1 LVCITIVSG
10 QTPFKDVAAA
20 GAGAATAL
28 GEGTTDAAA
37 AAEGDAAGLAT
48 AGDAA
53 GDVAGAALAAGAVV
67 GLAAAG
73 GAVVG
78 AGGGA
83 AGAQPATIATAA
95 MMGSVELSHG
105 ERGMRIPPLK

>member
-10 QTPFKDVAAA
+10 QTPFNEVAAA
-20 GAGAATAL
+20 GAAAATAL

-37 AAEGDAAGLAT
+37 AAEGEAAGLVAT
-48 AGDAA
+48 AEEG
-53 GDVAGAALAAGAVV
+53 AGAALGAGAVV

-83 AGAQPATIATAA
+83 AAGAQPATMATAA
-95 MMGSVELSHG
+95 IMGSVELSHG
-105 ERGMRIPPLK
+105 ERAMRVPPLK